1 MKDQIDDSSQ
11 YEKSELQ
18 PMKDVLRQLGYPLQV
33 IQNYF
38 PLSQKDLHLA
48 EIYRLASA
56 GAQHLPDKQKFLNP
70 VQTRVDR
77 KGRVW
82 VDVLLEKKRGVSLSE
97 LKKIMKVHGK
107 PGRGRFISGRVLA
120 ANLPDLI
127 DRTVRL
133 QTARPLSPTL
143 DKSLPAI
150 KADNG
155 SLSQLQLPSAPNGH
169 GVIVGIVDIDG
180 CDFFHPNF
188 VKNNK
193 SRLLYLW
200 DQTGR
205 SGHGK
210 PKPQHYDYGVE
221 YSQERINQALERGAN
236 SPAADN
242 GEVAYA
248 DTREVAY
255 TDLDYHPID
264 KAHGTH
270 VMDIAAGSS
279 SMYPGVAPGADLI
292 YVHIGIPTDPHA
304 EELKDMG
311 SSKFLL
317 DAVQYIFEKA
327 NDTPVVINIS
337 LGGNGGSHDGTS
349 VVESAF
355 DDWLKKTGRA
365 IVIAAGNSYVDQLHT
380 SGTVAPNPSPY
391 EIQWVIQ
398 DKKNSLWD
406 MRQELEIWYST
417 NASLKVKVEDPNRKF
432 YGECLLGETKT
443 KLSGNDPT
451 PSVLISNDEAAEGD
465 DENHISIFIANDDPS
480 IAIGPWKISLS
491 LDTSLPG
498 NNANTRFEAWIESY
512 AISHSKFVIKPGQPP
527 QDYTRHTLN
536 TIGNGERP
544 IVVGSFDT
552 RLNPPQTSY
561 FSSAGPSRNQKQS
574 KKPEFCA
581 PGEDIFAAR
590 ATDPGG
596 TTKDGTSQ
604 AAPHVTGLIAL
615 MFQVA
620 KELQNSPK
628 ILNIQEIREI
638 LRHTV
643 DPKPVPV
650 NSAQY
655 DPQSGFGRVNAFD
668 ALWKILHP

>member
-1 MKDQIDDSSQ
+1 MEDSNQGPQQDDKSSYRQ
-11 YEKSELQ
+11 DDKPELR
-18 PMKDVLRQLGYPLQV
+18 PIEDVLRELGYSPEV
-33 IQNYF
+33 IENYSR
-38 PLSQKDLHLA
+38 LSHRDLHLA
-48 EIYRLASA
+48 EIYRLVAT
-56 GAQHLPDKQKFLNP
+56 GAQNPPNKQKLLNP
-70 VQTRVDR
+70 VQSKVDR
-77 KGRVW
+77 KGRIW
-82 VDVLLEKKRGVSLSE
+82 VDVLLEKKREVSLTE
-97 LKKIMKVHGK
+97 LKKIMRVHGK
-107 PGRGRFISGRVLA
+107 PGRGRFISGRVQA
-120 ANLPDLI
+120 ANLPALI

-150 KADNG
+150 KADKG
-155 SLSQLQLPSAPNGH
+155 SLSQLLLPSAPDGH
-169 GVIVGIVDIDG
+169 GVIVGIVDIGG
-180 CDFFHPNF
+180 CDFYHPNF

-205 SGHGK
+205 SGHDK

-221 YSQERINQALERGAN
+221 YSQERINQALERASN
-236 SPAADN
+236 SAAADK
-242 GEVAYA
+242 
-248 DTREVAY
+248 REVAY

-279 SMYPGVAPGADLI
+279 AMYPGVAPGADLI
-292 YVHIGIPTDPHA
+292 YVHIGIPTDPRA

-327 NDTPVVINIS
+327 NDTPVVINLS

-355 DDWLKKTGRA
+355 DNWLKKTGRA
-365 IVIAAGNSYVDQLHT
+365 IVIAAGNSYTEQLHT
-380 SGTVAPNPSPY
+380 SGTIAPNSSPY
-391 EIQWVIQ
+391 QIQWVIQ

-406 MRQELEIWYST
+406 MRQELEIWYGR
-417 NASLKVKVEDPNRKF
+417 NARLKVEVDGPQDSF
-432 YGECLLGETKT
+432 HGECLLGKT
-443 KLSGNDPT
+443 AIKLSADRPT
-451 PSVLISNDEAAEGD
+451 PSVLVLHDQAVPGD

-498 NNANTRFEAWIESY
+498 NDTNVRFEAWIESY
-512 AISHSKFVIKPGQPP
+512 AISHSEFEIEPNQPP
-527 QDYTRHTLN
+527 QDYTQHTLN
-536 TIGNGERP
+536 TIANGEHP
-544 IVVGSFDT
+544 IVVGSFDA

-604 AAPHVTGLIAL
+604 AAPHVTGLVAL

-620 KELQNSPK
+620 NPK
-628 ILNIQEIREI
+628 VLNIQEIREI
-638 LRHTV
+638 LRETV
-643 DPKPVPV
+643 DPKPAPGS
-650 NSAQY
+650 SAQY

-668 ALWKILHP
+668 ALWKIIHP